1 MVNHLYKT
9 YNSISKNQWFGLM
22 LAIIGSTL
30 AWIKLIFI
38 VNPVKKNKIMNVNR
52 YQIYALFIGWLI
64 TTFGW
69 AKYLAIVDPINNKK
83 DCNCDLERKNM

>member
-1 MVNHLYKT
+1 MNKHLIDT
-9 YNSISKNQWFGLM
+9 FNSISHNQWLGLF

-38 VNPVKKNKIMNVNR
+38 ISPLKKNKPKIGK

-69 AKYLAIVDPINNKK
+69 AKYLAIADPLNNKK
-83 DCNCDLERKNM
+83 NCICKR